1 MGIRIWLANMI
12 SGGELSRV
20 TRRCDA
26 VVRAMDIER
35 KERRASDART
45 LAVIERLENIIYTSD
60 ANQQQADHALRDIIA
75 MQTPGANATVR
86 RMVKR
91 AKEGLGE

>member
-1 MGIRIWLANMI
+1 MGIRIWLANLI

-35 KERRASDART
+35 KERRDSDRRS
-45 LAVIERLENIIYTSD
+45 LAMIERLENIIYTTD
-60 ANQQQADHALRDIIA
+60 ANQQQADHAVCHR
-75 MQTPGANATVR
+75 AT
-86 RMVKR
+86 
-91 AKEGLGE
+91 GF